1 MEASGDPI
9 ADHDLVIIV
18 ISSLTEDFNSLIT
31 ALETIAEDNLTW
43 DYLRDCLS
51 HEAEKMKMLCQK
63 RELKMLF
70 SLTKAEKLVEIKSQK
85 SLYAI
90 TAEGKISLPDI
101 AQRQNSMIV

>member
-51 HEAEKMKMLCQK
+51 HEAEKMKDAVSK
-63 RELKMLF
+63 ERVKDALF
-70 SLTKAEKLVEIKSQK
+70 TNKSRKVGRDKKPKEFICHYCRGKNKFARYCTKTK
-85 SLYAI
+85 
-90 TAEGKISLPDI
+90 
-101 AQRQNSMIV
+101 